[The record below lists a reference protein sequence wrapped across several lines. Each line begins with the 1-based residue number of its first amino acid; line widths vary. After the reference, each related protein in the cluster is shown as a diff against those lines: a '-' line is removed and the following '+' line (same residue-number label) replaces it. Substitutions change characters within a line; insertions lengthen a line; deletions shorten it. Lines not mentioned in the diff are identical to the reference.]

1 MSDEVDSEDEFS
13 DEVSEEEVS
22 EEEAMSDEVDSDDD
36 DDGRRK
42 KKVSSRRESSPA
54 TKEPRRPK
62 KARKRSAL
70 SEDEEEMVPVPTRPP
85 AAPVAVPPMA
95 DGAESDED
103 APIGVVAAAV
113 LKAATAPTARAPVRA
128 PPTAAEL
135 AAAEKLRH
143 RFSAMPRKEIDT
155 KVLPHGAFLVVGKMG
170 LRATWQ
176 LPYKDLKGRVNVHL
190 LEVARRVVQTGKT
203 ASGKKDVDFLIKDSV
218 RAVSRAPTTALPRPE
233 PTTAPSRCRRARPP
247 FSSFL
252 TSHMSRAPMT
262 APPRLG
268 TLPGP
273 FALTPAVPPK
283 PHAAHPPLPFVP
295 WMHAG
300 GREVVDAGQAVA

>member
-1 MSDEVDSEDEFS
+1 M
-13 DEVSEEEVS
+13 
-22 EEEAMSDEVDSDDD
+22 
-36 DDGRRK
+36 
-42 KKVSSRRESSPA
+42 PA
-54 TKEPRRPK
+54 RP
-62 KARKRSAL
+62 
-70 SEDEEEMVPVPTRPP
+70 PP

-113 LKAATAPTARAPVRA
+113 LKAAPAPAAGVPVRA

-135 AAAEKLRH
+135 ASAEKLRH

-218 RAVSRAPTTALPRPE
+218 RAVSSARCS
-233 PTTAPSRCRRARPP
+233 APSTRQRCPAPSPRQRSRQRPYA
-247 FSSFL
+247 SAG
-252 TSHMSRAPMT
+252 R
-262 APPRLG
+262 
-268 TLPGP
+268 
-273 FALTPAVPPK
+273 VPPSC
-283 PHAAHPPLPFVP
+283 LS
-295 WMHAG
+295 
-300 GREVVDAGQAVA
+300 

>member
-1 MSDEVDSEDEFS
+1 
-13 DEVSEEEVS
+13 
-22 EEEAMSDEVDSDDD
+22 
-36 DDGRRK
+36 
-42 KKVSSRRESSPA
+42 
-54 TKEPRRPK
+54 
-62 KARKRSAL
+62 
-70 SEDEEEMVPVPTRPP
+70 
-85 AAPVAVPPMA
+85 MA

-233 PTTAPSRCRRARPP
+233 PTTALPRPEPTTALPRPEPNVARREHTAAHTTAPSRCRRARPP
-247 FSSFL
+247 FSSLL
-252 TSHMSRAPMT
+252 TSHVSRAPTT

-273 FALTPAVPPK
+273 FALTPAEPPK
-283 PHAAHPPLPFVP
+283 PLTPPSPHLMPFVP